1 MSPRPRAPRVGSIY
15 DGGKSEIAK
24 DRSRMRGAED
34 ERGGTGAV
42 SQDDEAR
49 EAAVSPQGV
58 AKYSPR
64 DVERMVP
71 EPPATRR
78 TEFERDR
85 ARVLHSAAIRRL
97 ADKTQ
102 VVGPGDGD
110 IPRTRLTHSLE
121 VAQIAR
127 SIGSG
132 LGADMDL
139 CDLAGLAHD
148 IGHPPYG
155 HNGETALAEVAAGCG
170 GFEGNAQTLRILA
183 RLEPKVVA
191 EGEGGPVSVGLNLTR
206 AALDAATKYPWTPR
220 EGTSKFGAYPED
232 AGILAWIREG
242 APGER
247 RALESQI
254 MDYSDDVAYSVHD
267 VEDAIL
273 AGRLDM
279 AILDDDAEVTELA
292 ALGARHFSDCDA
304 PALERAAETLARSS
318 AVKKLQHYEPGF
330 TGLVDLKAFTS
341 GMVGRFVAPAI
352 EATQERFGPGPHCRY
367 SADLVTAPE
376 VLAEVV
382 LLKTMAVRY
391 VMLDPGH
398 RTRQDRQRDRIHR
411 VADYLLGAA
420 PASLDPALVPG
431 WESAGSDAERLR
443 AVVDQI
449 SLYTESR
456 LERIDRQIAGV
467 SAAWG

>member
-1 MSPRPRAPRVGSIY
+1 MEA
-15 DGGKSEIAK
+15 GGKDVS
-24 DRSRMRGAED
+24 GADAIPKCAEY
-34 ERGGTGAV
+34 G
-42 SQDDEAR
+42 EADH
-49 EAAVSPQGV
+49 A
-58 AKYSPR
+58 
-64 DVERMVP
+64 RMVP

-85 ARVLHSAAIRRL
+85 ARVLHSAALRRL

-139 CDLAGLAHD
+139 CDLAGLSHD

-155 HNGETALAEVAAGCG
+155 HNGEMALDEVAAECG
-170 GFEGNAQTLRILA
+170 GFEGNAQTVRILT
-183 RLEPKVVA
+183 RLEPKVLA
-191 EGEGGPVSVGLNLTR
+191 REGDPTSSVGLNLSR
-206 AALDAATKYPWTPR
+206 AALDAATKYPWTPK
-220 EGTSKFGAYPED
+220 EGTSKYGAYPED
-232 AGILAWIREG
+232 AETLEWIRQG

-247 RALESQI
+247 RSLEAQI

-279 AILDDDAEVTELA
+279 SILDDDEEVSALA
-292 ALGARHFSDCDA
+292 ALGASHFSDADA
-304 PALERAAETLARSS
+304 PALEAAAARLAANSD
-318 AVKKLQHYEPGF
+318 VIKLKPYTTTFE
-330 TGLVDLKAFTS
+330 GLVALKAFTS
-341 GMVGRFVAPAI
+341 GMVGRFVGPAI
-352 EATQERFGPGPHCRY
+352 EATRAEFGEQSHFRY
-367 SADLVTAPE
+367 SADLIAPAE
-376 VLAEVV
+376 IIAEVV

-398 RTRQDRQRDRIHR
+398 RVRQDRQRDRIHR
-411 VADYLLGAA
+411 VAEYLVESA
-420 PASLDPALVPG
+420 PASLDPALVPA
-431 WESAGSDAERLR
+431 WEQAESDAGRLR
-443 AVVDQI
+443 VVVDQI
-449 SLYTESR
+449 ALYTESR
-456 LERIDRQIAGV
+456 LERIDRGIAGV

>member
-1 MSPRPRAPRVGSIY
+1 M
-15 DGGKSEIAK
+15 
-24 DRSRMRGAED
+24 
-34 ERGGTGAV
+34 GTG
-42 SQDDEAR
+42 DED
-49 EAAVSPQGV
+49 GV
-58 AKYSPR
+58 LPVYRAEYGEG
-64 DVERMVP
+64 DLERRVA

-85 ARVLHSAAIRRL
+85 ARVLHSAALRRL

-132 LGADMDL
+132 LGADVDL
-139 CDLAGLAHD
+139 CDLAGLSHD

-155 HNGETALAEVAAGCG
+155 HNGENALAEVAADCG
-170 GFEGNAQTLRILA
+170 GFEGNAQTLRILTS
-183 RLEPKVVA
+183 LEPKVVA
-191 EGEGGPVSVGLNLTR
+191 PAEGGGAADSVGLNLTR
-206 AALDAATKYPWTPR
+206 ASLDAATKYPWTP
-220 EGTSKFGAYPED
+220 EPGTSKYGAYPED
-232 AGILAWIREG
+232 AAVLAWIREG
-242 APGER
+242 APGR
-247 RALESQI
+247 RRSLESQI

-273 AGRLDM
+273 AGRLDLS
-279 AILDDDAEVTELA
+279 ILGDDAEVGALA
-292 ALGARHFSDCDA
+292 ELGARHFSDADA
-304 PALERAAETLARSS
+304 PALEKAAESLARLS
-318 AVKKLQHYEPGF
+318 AVRGLSPFVPSME
-330 TGLVDLKAFTS
+330 GLVALKAFTS

-352 EATQERFGPGPHCRY
+352 EATQAAYGEGPHTRY
-367 SADLVTAPE
+367 SADLVAPAE
-376 VLAEVV
+376 VVAEVV

-431 WESAGSDAERLR
+431 WERAGSDAERLR
-443 AVVDQI
+443 VVVDQI

-456 LERIDRQIAGV
+456 LERIDKGIAGV